1 MIDLKKN
8 RLFTLALLLASVRDA
23 MGKHWFCAAFALT
36 LLAAGCG
43 NDGTGPEGPSLTGTW
58 TDTIEEIDGNT
69 FEFQLKLSESGS
81 SVSGNYTLIFGLPIG
96 NGSVTGTHTHPDI
109 RLSFPLTVNAFGSV
123 ISTQCTYTATV
134 NDARTSMRGML
145 LCPEAVDGDISLEE
159 IKLDLTLTKQGAGSS
174 SRTLPKR
181 LVPESE
187 QLPAPMYV
195 RLEVFTL
202 PGQRI
207 ATLASGSW
215 KYVVLWDVSSGQEKV
230 ILEGHTF
237 DVNS

>member
-1 MIDLKKN
+1 MSPN
-8 RLFTLALLLASVRDA
+8 E
-23 MGKHWFCAAFALT
+23 GKRVLGF
-36 LLAAGCG
+36 
-43 NDGTGPEGPSLTGTW
+43 
-58 TDTIEEIDGNT
+58 
-69 FEFQLKLSESGS
+69 
-81 SVSGNYTLIFGLPIG
+81 LPIASI
-96 NGSVTGTHTHPDI
+96 SVLITMSSH
-109 RLSFPLTVNAFGSV
+109 LW
-123 ISTQCTYTATV
+123 
-134 NDARTSMRGML
+134 GML